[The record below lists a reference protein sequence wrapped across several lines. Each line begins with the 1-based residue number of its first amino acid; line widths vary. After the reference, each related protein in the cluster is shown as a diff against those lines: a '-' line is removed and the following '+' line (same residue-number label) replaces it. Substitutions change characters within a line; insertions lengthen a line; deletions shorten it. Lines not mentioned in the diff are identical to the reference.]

1 MEGAGFPSLRLLPGG
16 PARSGGA
23 RHGPELSAEDK
34 KAGHVRVF
42 IADDHTVCF

>member
-1 MEGAGFPSLRLLPGG
+1 MEGVGFPSLTLLPGS

-23 RHGPELSAEDK
+23 RHSHESAKGK

-42 IADDHTVCF
+42 IAGDHTVCF